1 MKFKDFLLKEEK
13 EKHAVLAF
21 GRMSPPTTG
30 HEVLVNKVKDVAK
43 QHNASHH
50 VVLSHTQDA
59 KKNPLST
66 SDKLKHARRF
76 FPNTNITAS
85 NKEAPNF
92 LEQAKKLHS
101 KGVTHLHMVAGSDRV
116 PEYKQLLQKYN
127 GKHEGALFN
136 FKEIHVH
143 SAGERD
149 PDAEGV
155 EGMSASKMREH
166 AKGEN
171 FKEFKKGIPKHI
183 KPHHAKEMYD
193 DVRKG
198 MGIKDEKKK
207 LPEAVSLDEQFE
219 TLLTEGV
226 HDKGIFKAVFLAG
239 GPGSGKDYVLD
250 NTLAGHGLVE
260 INSDKALEFL
270 MDKEGLDKTM
280 PSGETEKRDLV
291 RGRAKNVTELK
302 QRLALQGRNGV
313 IINGTGD
320 DVEKIAKI
328 KERLEQIGY
337 ETSMVAVNTDDEVSK
352 QRNIE
357 RGTRGGRTVP
367 EDIRKKKWDAV
378 QAARP
383 QFAEMFG
390 QSYTEFDNSEDLR
403 QAPPE
408 VVKAKK
414 DEMLEIFK
422 GIKQFVETPPKNEK
436 AQEWI
441 ANELN
446 NKDTLTVTSD
456 VSEKQPHPNSAAADE
471 AGKLGLDYYGFGRY
485 GKDGKVT
492 YHSVHDK
499 LVPITKIKAPEPN
512 VPVSSSSGV
521 KKVNEEFENLFEAV
535 TISIT
540 ADTPEEATKAIQLLK
555 SEPVE
560 PQQEE
565 QQYQFSD
572 NGARNLLSLGKELEV
587 YDLDEAIKR
596 QRQTS
601 LDRFR
606 AAANEREKEANKR
619 EAEMKARHA
628 AGKEDMS
635 GAINKLAQRLNKEET
650 LDEISKNT
658 LQSYAHKATH
668 DAMMRA
674 TTGKGGSLDRFLNVQ
689 KAKDKIQQQT
699 PKPKVQQT
707 SMSESNEHL
716 LKDKTGKVRI
726 FMLRRAAAKEAHI
739 NGGVVHKQGNG
750 YVIKL
755 KENEDVTSTN
765 QPIQEER
772 SGSSTGVSSQ
782 GSSISTGLITEST
795 GCSGT
800 TQEQSCDCGCESGKE
815 KSTTRKTISVK
826 EAKKI
831 YKEKINEIDMGTEPG
846 VSMSGSGENPSRGS
860 SETTRAKKKPFDE
873 MTGDETTA
881 SIGDQKEDELKKQS
895 INLSSFRKRNY
906 AA

>member
-76 FPNTNITAS
+76 FPDTNITAS

-92 LEQAKKLHS
+92 LEQAKKLHQ

-166 AKGEN
+166 AKSGN
-171 FKEFKKGIPKHI
+171 LKEFQKGIPKHI
-183 KPHHAKEMYD
+183 KPHHAKEMFD

-198 MGIKDEKKK
+198 MGVKDEKKK

-280 PSGETEKRDLV
+280 PSGETEKRDIV

-337 ETSMVAVNTDDEVSK
+337 ETSMVAVNTADEVSK

-367 EDIRKKKWDAV
+367 EEIRKKKWDAV

-390 QSYTEFDNSEDLR
+390 QNYTEFDNSEDLR

-408 VVKAKK
+408 VVKAKQ

-422 GIKQFVETPPKNEK
+422 GVKQFIETPPQNEK

-456 VSEKQPHPNSAAADE
+456 VSEKQPHPNSAAAEE
-471 AGKLGLDYYGFGRY
+471 AGRLGLQYYGFGRY

-512 VPVSSSSGV
+512 IPVSSSSGV

-540 ADTPEEATKAIQLLK
+540 ADTPEEAAKAVQLLK
-555 SEPVE
+555 SEPVVE
-560 PQQEE
+560 PQKEE
-565 QQYQFSD
+565 QQYQLSD
-572 NGARNLLSLGKELEV
+572 NGARNLLSLGKETEI

-596 QRQTS
+596 QRQTA

-606 AAANEREKEANKR
+606 AAASEREKEHNKR

-628 AGKEDMS
+628 SGKEDMS
-635 GAINKLAQRLNKEET
+635 GAIDKLAQRLNKEEV
-650 LDEISKNT
+650 LDEISKHT
-658 LQSYAHKATH
+658 LQDYASKATH
-668 DAMMRA
+668 DAIARA
-674 TTGKGGSLDRFLNVQ
+674 TSGKGGSLDRFLNVQ
-689 KAKDKIQQQT
+689 KAKDKIHQADMKTRSNVKQT
-699 PKPKVQQT
+699 P
-707 SMSESNEHL
+707 MSESHENL

-765 QPIQEER
+765 QPIQEETR
-772 SGSSTGVSSQ
+772 SGNSTT
-782 GSSISTGLITEST
+782 SIGTGLITEST
-795 GCSGT
+795 GSCGAT
-800 TQEQSCDCGCESGKE
+800 KEQSCDCGCESGEE
-815 KSTTRKTISVK
+815 KSTTRKTITVK

-906 AA
+906 TA